1 MAEVSPTNRC
11 KVSGVWMDSS
21 KGPLPFSKGKGV
33 GMGKI
38 CMGWVVDVERANAVR
53 AIVRFPCNLRNY
65 VGIHNLLLLRHLHRE

>member
-1 MAEVSPTNRC
+1 
-11 KVSGVWMDSS
+11 
-21 KGPLPFSKGKGV
+21 
-33 GMGKI
+33 MGKI